1 MPASAS
7 FQKSDAPLGTQ
18 TMTFLS
24 AASAAPVSIKPTAAI
39 TLTYLMSVLAPLNRR
54 AMHRVSSTRTRL
66 RGAWDLRP
74 LLMRALPLANPRR
87 RQRKIASA
95 GTMGN
100 GCPPVQQIV
109 QIALIYPVDESLR
122 FEQWN

>member
-24 AASAAPVSIKPTAAI
+24 AASAAPVSIMPTAAI
-39 TLTYLMSVLAPLNRR
+39 TLTYFMSVLAPLNRR
-54 AMHRVSSTRTRL
+54 AMHQRFLHSNPAETPGLTS
-66 RGAWDLRP
+66 
-74 LLMRALPLANPRR
+74 LLMRLAACTPAGEGTGR
-87 RQRKIASA
+87 SPSG

-100 GCPPVQQIV
+100 SCPAVQQIV
-109 QIALIYPVDESLR
+109 EIAL
-122 FEQWN
+122 